1 MQSALKASKYKSDSA
16 AGLVNAVSGGQPGNN
31 DNKKASYNGHTH
43 KGEKYLKYITG
54 TKDQGEMFHRT
65 TEQIAQAVGLEY
77 GIDMQT
83 LIEDRV
89 EKVFIPPEKGAGTGA
104 AEVLRAEVN
113 EMVKEQRIYK
123 REKGLVFAEI
133 CKRCSESLFI
143 ALQPMEKFKTLKAA
157 SDVIGLLELIEDI
170 TFTNGG
176 TQHPYWTV
184 YNALNRITHTTQSP
198 TESVGHYVSKMKA
211 CNRVLEA
218 HWGNFAPTKIV
229 EAQVA
234 KIKAASTSG
243 VKEGAKKVP
252 KRDATGATESPAAAT
267 AESDEAD
274 PFDIA
279 MRAAREQMVAM
290 FILANSDKQR
300 YGELIKDCERSY
312 LTKRDIYPA
321 TIAEAVT
328 LMTRFQGLNAPVPT
342 AKASRKPTQAESS
355 YAQTGKTS
363 AATSKKKAACKKCG
377 ARTHKTSDCTRN
389 RLALYQDEEEHG
401 GLF

>member
-1 MQSALKASKYKSDSA
+1 MQSALRASKNRSDSTT
-16 AGLVNAVSGGQPGNN
+16 GLLNAVSGGQSGNN
-31 DNKKASYNGHTH
+31 DNKKASYQGHTH
-43 KGEKYLKYITG
+43 KNDKYLKYITG

-65 TEQIAQAVGLEY
+65 TEQIAQAMGLEY

-83 LIEDRV
+83 LIEDRT
-89 EKVFIPPEKGAGTGA
+89 EKVFVTPEKGTGTGA
-104 AEVLRAEVN
+104 AEVLRAEVA

-143 ALQPMEKFKTLKAA
+143 ALQPMEKFKTLKAD
-157 SDVIGLLELIEDI
+157 SNVIGLLELIEDI

-218 HWGNFAPTKIV
+218 HWGTFAPTKIV
-229 EAQVA
+229 QAHVAQ
-234 KIKAASTSG
+234 ITAASTSEF
-243 VKEGAKKVP
+243 KEGAESVLR
-252 KRDATGATESPAAAT
+252 RDT
-267 AESDEAD
+267 AGSTDFSADTSAKSDAAD

-279 MRAAREQMVAM
+279 MSAAREQMVAM

-312 LTKRDIYPA
+312 LSKRDIYPA

-328 LMTRFQGLNAPVPT
+328 LMTRFQALNAPGPN
-342 AKASRKPTQAESS
+342 AKASRKPTPAESS
-355 YAQTGKTS
+355 FAQTGKTS
-363 AATSKKKAACKKCG
+363 AASSKKKAACKKCG

-401 GLF
+401 GIF